1 MIQQWLIFQMQ
12 PMELEGH
19 QVLLVGKILFT
30 KRLNKTKIQL
40 KDQVFIEEFKTIN
53 KLSKIT
59 NK

>member
-1 MIQQWLIFQMQ
+1 MQ

-19 QVLLVGKILFT
+19 QVLLVEKILFT
-30 KRLNKTKIQL
+30 KRLNKTKTQL

-53 KLSKIT
+53 KLSKIS